1 MKHVLTILMLFL
13 PVLVVGQFAG
23 APFRVGHSPYAAS
36 MGNAMVATSDAGMS
50 YFNPALAANSKRRQI
65 ELSSA
70 VMTFDRSL
78 SAITFTTPLPPVAG
92 LTIGL
97 VYSGVGE
104 FDGRTLSGY
113 PTDVFSI
120 YEAQIFTQFGIR
132 IGKNTQMGAGVKVSM
147 ADYGNN
153 VDPAMSVG
161 LDIGL
166 RRRLSDRL
174 AFGLTAQDMIGS
186 YTWNTQDLWGTIGSN
201 QQVDQFPLRLKAG
214 LEYIVRP
221 DELTLYAETER
232 RVLFAS
238 YTETSVSTSLG
249 EPIIFTET
257 VDVTNAE
264 TLFRFGGQWAA
275 HERFH
280 VRMGYQSDSRLSG
293 GFSLRLPDNRF
304 SPSIEYSLS
313 SEPSGFSSIHQ
324 FALRFHL

>member
-1 MKHVLTILMLFL
+1 MKPLFTTLLLLVPMLTQ
-13 PVLVVGQFAG
+13 GQFAG
-23 APFRVGHSPYAAS
+23 APFRIGHSPYAAS
-36 MGNAMVATSDAGMS
+36 MGNALVATSDAGMS
-50 YFNPALAANSKRRQI
+50 YFNPALAANAGRRQV

-78 SAITFTTPLPPVAG
+78 SAITFTTPLPPKAG

-104 FDGRTLSGY
+104 FDGRTVSGY
-113 PTDVFSI
+113 PTKVFSI
-120 YEAQIFTQFGIR
+120 FEAQIFTQFGIR
-132 IGKNTQMGAGVKVSM
+132 IGTDTQLGAGVKFSM

-166 RRRLSDRL
+166 RRRLSERL
-174 AFGLTAQDMIGS
+174 ALGLAAQDMIGS

-201 QQVDQFPLRLKAG
+201 QQVDQFPMRLKAG

-232 RVLFAS
+232 RVLFSS
-238 YTETSVSTSLG
+238 YTETNVSTSLG
-249 EPIIFTET
+249 EPIVFSET

-264 TLFRFGGQWAA
+264 TLFRLGGQWAA

-293 GFSLRLPDNRF
+293 GFSLKLPQNRF

-324 FALRFHL
+324 FALRFQL